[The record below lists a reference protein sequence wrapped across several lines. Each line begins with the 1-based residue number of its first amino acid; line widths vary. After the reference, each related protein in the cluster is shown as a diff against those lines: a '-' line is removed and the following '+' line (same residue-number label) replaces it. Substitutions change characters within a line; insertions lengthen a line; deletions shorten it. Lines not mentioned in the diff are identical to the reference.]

1 MIACLPMAETAPSLD
16 LAFVRAQFPALA
28 SGFAFLDNA
37 GGSQILGGVVDR
49 IRDYLLTTNVQ
60 LGASYRVSQDA
71 SARLHEAQV
80 RTAELLNAARPEEIV
95 MGPTSTVLL
104 QFLARAMAG
113 QFAPGDE
120 VVVSRADHESNIGPW
135 VGLEAH
141 GVVVKTWELNGDT
154 GALEL
159 DDLERVMTPRTRLVA
174 VTHASN
180 IFGAIQPIAA
190 ISRFVH
196 ERNARICVDG
206 VAYAPHRAVDVTAWD
221 VDYYALSFYKVYGP
235 HHAVLYGKY
244 DQLLAL
250 DNLYHYFVAKDRI
263 PYKLQPGNPNY
274 ELSYGCIG
282 IADYLVDLGR
292 RVGVPAG
299 APRRMAIETAWSAI
313 AAHEATL
320 AARLLDYLH
329 GRPGVRVVGPAT
341 ADAAIRVPTV
351 SFVADGVDSDAI
363 VRHTDTLGLGIR
375 HGDFHS
381 RRLVEWLGYGGV
393 SGVVRASLVHYIT
406 VDEVDRLI
414 AALDAVI

>member
-1 MIACLPMAETAPSLD
+1 MAETAPSLD

-37 GGSQILGGVVDR
+37 GGSQILDGVVDR

-141 GVVVKTWELNGDT
+141 GVVVKTWELNRDT

-196 ERNARICVDG
+196 QRKARICVDG

-282 IADYLVDLGR
+282 IADYLAALGQ

-299 APRRMAIETAWSAI
+299 APRRVAIETAWSAI
-313 AAHEATL
+313 AAHEAVL
-320 AARLLDYLH
+320 AARLLSYLH
-329 GRPGVRVVGPAT
+329 GRPGVRVLGPAT

-351 SFVADGVDSDAI
+351 SFVADGVPSDAI

-393 SGVVRASLVHYIT
+393 SGVVRASLVHYNT

>member
-1 MIACLPMAETAPSLD
+1 VIACLPMAETAPSLD

-37 GGSQILGGVVDR
+37 GGSQILDGVVDR

-141 GVVVKTWELNGDT
+141 GVVVKTWELNRDT

-196 ERNARICVDG
+196 QRKARICVDG

-282 IADYLVDLGR
+282 IADYLAALGQ

-299 APRRMAIETAWSAI
+299 APRRVAIETAWSAI
-313 AAHEATL
+313 AAHEAVL
-320 AARLLDYLH
+320 AARLLSYLH
-329 GRPGVRVVGPAT
+329 GRPGVRVLGPAT

-351 SFVADGVDSDAI
+351 SFVADGVPSDAI

-393 SGVVRASLVHYIT
+393 SGVVRASLVHYNT

>member
-1 MIACLPMAETAPSLD
+1 
-16 LAFVRAQFPALA
+16 
-28 SGFAFLDNA
+28 
-37 GGSQILGGVVDR
+37 
-49 IRDYLLTTNVQ
+49 
-60 LGASYRVSQDA
+60 
-71 SARLHEAQV
+71 
-80 RTAELLNAARPEEIV
+80 
-95 MGPTSTVLL
+95 
-104 QFLARAMAG
+104 
-113 QFAPGDE
+113 
-120 VVVSRADHESNIGPW
+120 
-135 VGLEAH
+135 
-141 GVVVKTWELNGDT
+141 
-154 GALEL
+154 
-159 DDLERVMTPRTRLVA
+159 VMTSRTRLVA

-250 DNLYHYFVAKDRI
+250 DNLYHYFVAKDRV

-282 IADYLVDLGR
+282 IADYLVDLGHRVGAPAESPR
-292 RVGVPAG
+292 RV
-299 APRRMAIETAWSAI
+299 AIDTAWSAI
-313 AAHEATL
+313 ADHEAVL
-320 AARLLDYLH
+320 AARLLSYLH
-329 GRPGVRVVGPAT
+329 GRPGVRVLGPVT
-341 ADAAIRVPTV
+341 ADRAVRVPTV
-351 SFVADGVDSDAI
+351 SFVADGVDSGAI

-381 RRLVEWLGYGGV
+381 RRLVEWLGYGGA
-393 SGVVRASLVHYIT
+393 SGVVRASLVHYNT

-414 AALDAVI
+414 AALDQVI

>member
-1 MIACLPMAETAPSLD
+1 VIACLPMAETAPSLD

-37 GGSQILGGVVDR
+37 GGSQILDGVVDR

-141 GVVVKTWELNGDT
+141 GVVVKTWELNRDT

-196 ERNARICVDG
+196 QRKARICVDG

-282 IADYLVDLGR
+282 IADYLAALGQ

-299 APRRMAIETAWSAI
+299 APRRVAIETAWSAI
-313 AAHEATL
+313 AAHEAVL
-320 AARLLDYLH
+320 AARLLSYLH
-329 GRPGVRVVGPAT
+329 GRPGVRVLG
-341 ADAAIRVPTV
+341 VP
-351 SFVADGVDSDAI
+351 SDAI

-393 SGVVRASLVHYIT
+393 SGVVRASLVHYNT

>member
-1 MIACLPMAETAPSLD
+1 MS
-16 LAFVRAQFPALA
+16 
-28 SGFAFLDNA
+28 
-37 GGSQILGGVVDR
+37 ILIWLVF
-49 IRDYLLTTNVQ
+49 Q
-60 LGASYRVSQDA
+60 Q
-71 SARLHEAQV
+71 
-80 RTAELLNAARPEEIV
+80 
-95 MGPTSTVLL
+95 MGK
-104 QFLARAMAG
+104 R
-113 QFAPGDE
+113 
-120 VVVSRADHESNIGPW
+120 
-135 VGLEAH
+135 
-141 GVVVKTWELNGDT
+141 
-154 GALEL
+154 
-159 DDLERVMTPRTRLVA
+159 
-174 VTHASN
+174 
-180 IFGAIQPIAA
+180 
-190 ISRFVH
+190 
-196 ERNARICVDG
+196 
-206 VAYAPHRAVDVTAWD
+206 PHRAVDVTAWD

-282 IADYLVDLGR
+282 IADYLVDLGQ

-351 SFVADGVDSDAI
+351 SFVADGVDSEAI

-393 SGVVRASLVHYIT
+393 SGVVRASLVHYNT

>member
-37 GGSQILGGVVDR
+37 GGSQILDGVVDR

-141 GVVVKTWELNGDT
+141 GVVVKTWELNRDT

-196 ERNARICVDG
+196 QRKARICVDG

-282 IADYLVDLGR
+282 IADYLAALGQ
-292 RVGVPAG
+292 RVGVPEG
-299 APRRMAIETAWSAI
+299 GQIC
-313 AAHEATL
+313 
-320 AARLLDYLH
+320 LLY
-329 GRPGVRVVGPAT
+329 T
-341 ADAAIRVPTV
+341 SDAA
-351 SFVADGVDSDAI
+351 
-363 VRHTDTLGLGIR
+363 
-375 HGDFHS
+375 
-381 RRLVEWLGYGGV
+381 
-393 SGVVRASLVHYIT
+393 
-406 VDEVDRLI
+406 DE
-414 AALDAVI
+414 

>member
-1 MIACLPMAETAPSLD
+1 MAETAPSLD

-37 GGSQILGGVVDR
+37 GGSQILDGVVDR

-141 GVVVKTWELNGDT
+141 GVVVKTWELNRDT

-196 ERNARICVDG
+196 ERKARICVDG

-282 IADYLVDLGR
+282 IADYLAALGQ

-299 APRRMAIETAWSAI
+299 APRRVAIETAWSAI
-313 AAHEATL
+313 AAHEAVL
-320 AARLLDYLH
+320 AARLLSYLH
-329 GRPGVRVVGPAT
+329 GRPGVRVLGPAT
-341 ADAAIRVPTV
+341 ADVAIRVPTV
-351 SFVADGVDSDAI
+351 SFVADGVPSDAI

-393 SGVVRASLVHYIT
+393 SGVVRASLVHYNT